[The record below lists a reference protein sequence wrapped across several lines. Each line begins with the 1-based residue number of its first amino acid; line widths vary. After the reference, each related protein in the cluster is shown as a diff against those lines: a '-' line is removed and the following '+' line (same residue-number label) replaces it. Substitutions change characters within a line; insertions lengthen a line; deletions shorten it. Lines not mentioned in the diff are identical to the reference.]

1 MLVNLTISHTSHP
14 RSECAPQVWEMVVR
28 ARNQMMMMK
37 GVTQVS
43 VGVML
48 EVVVQGQDWE
58 TVDVQLVVNVMV
70 QVVEKL

>member
-1 MLVNLTISHTSHP
+1 
-14 RSECAPQVWEMVVR
+14 MVVR
-28 ARNQMMMMK
+28 ALNQMMMMK

-48 EVVVQGQDWE
+48 EVVQGQDWE